1 MSAQIDF
8 AAIKSSIKLSTIVSR
23 RVKLKQ
29 ADAELVGC
37 CPFHPDKTPSFFVN
51 DEKGVYLCRGCK
63 ATGDVFNFVMSDQG
77 VSLKEAAQILSGGDA
92 GTNAKPTAP
101 TIYTYQNA
109 DGSTAFRVHRNA
121 EKGFSCS
128 RPNGIGGW
136 EWKKP
141 GVVVPY
147 RLPELLAADLDQP
160 VFIVEGEKDADNL
173 AALGCVTTT
182 NPFGAGKWPATFA
195 SYLAERDVVILPDND
210 QPGRD
215 HAEDVAKKIAGI
227 ARSVVVVNLPG
238 LPAKGDV
245 SNWIEAGGT
254 IDGLFEI
261 IAASPPWSARASSQ
275 EPANGKPQR
284 KFGSLSAS
292 ALGAKKF
299 APVRYV
305 IPGLLPEGL
314 ALLAGKPKFGKSYAA
329 LDLCIA
335 VSTGGMALGVVQ
347 CEAGDALYCALEDP
361 ERRLR
366 DRIREM
372 LPLGEDMPERLF
384 IETVA
389 SRLDGGLIVDLK
401 GWLFDHP
408 DARLIVLDTLAR
420 IKPDSSGRATLYDED
435 ARGLTPL
442 HELTRDHPGVAVVI
456 IHHTRKME
464 ADDCFD
470 TISGSTG
477 LTGICDTLMVLA
489 RHGEGAKL
497 SGQGRDI
504 EGFEKALTR
513 NALTGSWRITGDAK
527 QLAKTGERQAL
538 LDVLAEADGEA
549 LRTSTIAKGAGVSE
563 TSASHRLKSLLKE
576 GLIVRAGYGKW
587 KLLDPRQSS
596 QSRQSGNDDSDD
608 DNPDFDEID
617 DFDGQSQ

>member
-1 MSAQIDF
+1 MMNAHF
-8 AAIKSSIKLSTIVSR
+8 
-23 RVKLKQ
+23 
-29 ADAELVGC
+29 
-37 CPFHPDKTPSFFVN
+37 PDCN
-51 DEKGVYLCRGCK
+51 DR
-63 ATGDVFNFVMSDQG
+63 
-77 VSLKEAAQILSGGDA
+77 
-92 GTNAKPTAP
+92 AP
-101 TIYTYQNA
+101 
-109 DGSTAFRVHRNA
+109 
-121 EKGFSCS
+121 
-128 RPNGIGGW
+128 
-136 EWKKP
+136 
-141 GVVVPY
+141 
-147 RLPELLAADLDQP
+147 
-160 VFIVEGEKDADNL
+160 
-173 AALGCVTTT
+173 LG
-182 NPFGAGKWPATFA
+182 
-195 SYLAERDVVILPDND
+195 
-210 QPGRD
+210 
-215 HAEDVAKKIAGI
+215 
-227 ARSVVVVNLPG
+227 
-238 LPAKGDV
+238 
-245 SNWIEAGGT
+245 
-254 IDGLFEI
+254 
-261 IAASPPWSARASSQ
+261 
-275 EPANGKPQR
+275 R
-284 KFGSLSAS
+284 KFGSLTAS

-347 CEAGDALYCALEDP
+347 CEAGDALYCALEDG
-361 ERRLR
+361 ERRLQ
-366 DRIREM
+366 DRIRDM
-372 LPLGEDMPERLF
+372 LPLGDDMPEKLF

-389 SRLDGGLIVDLK
+389 SRLDGGLIDDLK

-420 IKPDSSGRATLYDED
+420 IKPESNGKSTLYDED

-442 HELTRDHPGVAVVI
+442 HELARDNPGVAFVV
-456 IHHTRKME
+456 IHHTRKLE
-464 ADDCFD
+464 ADDPFD

-538 LDVLAEADGEA
+538 LDVLADADGEA

-576 GLIVRAGYGKW
+576 GLIAKAGYGKW
-587 KLLDPRQSS
+587 KLLDPCQSG
-596 QSRQSGNDDSDD
+596 QSRQSDD
-608 DNPDFDEID
+608 DDRDDYAPDFDNND